1 MAAETTTKAKATT
14 AATASSDMTISLLQT
29 DQGVTSIDESVIAKI
44 ASIAAQEVD
53 GVAQL
58 GGTISGAL
66 SKVVGRI
73 RGDEHQTAGVGVEVG
88 ERQAAV
94 DLSMMVL
101 YPASIHEVA
110 QSVRE
115 NVISRIQEMTGLEV
129 VEVNVAVTDL
139 RFPGGEKEPVEPTPS
154 RVQ

>member
-1 MAAETTTKAKATT
+1 MAAETSTKAAPTKASTT
-14 AATASSDMTISLLQT
+14 TDLTISLLTT
-29 DQGVTSIDESVIAKI
+29 DRGVTSIDESVIAKI
-44 ASIAAQEVD
+44 ASLAAQEVD

-94 DLSMMVL
+94 DLSLMVL
-101 YPASIHEVA
+101 YPASIHQVA

-115 NVISRIQEMTGLEV
+115 NVISRIEEMTGLEV